1 MSREEYPRP
10 QFERENW
17 LSLNGEWQFAFD
29 DQNLGLKEKWYT
41 NEANY
46 PYKINVPFVYQ
57 SALSGID
64 HREVHDVVWYYRTF
78 DVQVLKK
85 SCPFA
90 FWGGG
95 L

>member
-17 LSLNGEWQFAFD
+17 LSLNGEWQFTFD
-29 DQNLGLKEKWYT
+29 DQNLGLKERWY
-41 NEANY
+41 
-46 PYKINVPFVYQ
+46 
-57 SALSGID
+57 
-64 HREVHDVVWYYRTF
+64 
-78 DVQVLKK
+78 K